1 MAELSLGLPAA
12 MGHSLSFMSYQLV
25 SKPVLDLDTHFKTI
39 VFLLLSMVL
48 DIKVKLKTAG
58 GSSLPTWQKPLS

>member
-1 MAELSLGLPAA
+1 
-12 MGHSLSFMSYQLV
+12 
-25 SKPVLDLDTHFKTI
+25 
-39 VFLLLSMVL
+39 MVL

>member
-1 MAELSLGLPAA
+1 MAELSLGLSAA
-12 MGHSLSFMSYQLV
+12 MGHSLSFMSYQL
-25 SKPVLDLDTHFKTI
+25 VLDLDTHFKTI